1 MALEQTLIRRALWQA
16 AAIALIGLVISLGI
30 NQFRSQGL
38 PLVGDWSPEARIT
51 DRSGESL
58 VIPPEQA
65 KSLFESGKV
74 FFLDARSADD
84 YQAGHIQG
92 ALNLPW
98 QEFDTHFERIMPDI
112 PEDRV
117 IVTYCEG
124 ETCELS
130 KDLARALIEMGFSN
144 VRVLVNGWSVWKNMG
159 QPVAVG
165 GTP

>member
-1 MALEQTLIRRALWQA
+1 MTFEPTLIRRALWQG
-16 AAIALIGLVISLGI
+16 AAIALIGLVLSLAL

-74 FFLDARSADD
+74 LFLDARSADD

-98 QEFDTHFERIMPDI
+98 QEFDSYFDRIMQEI
-112 PEDRV
+112 PEDRM

-130 KDLARALIEMGFSN
+130 KELARALIDMGFSN
-144 VRVLVNGWSVWKNMG
+144 VRVLVNGWTVWKNMG
-159 QPVAVG
+159 QPVTVG
-165 GTP
+165 EMP